1 MGLSPPRF
9 ERRGLRRRPC
19 RCRGTKPGAT
29 GFGGLLTA
37 QLLGAFNDNLF
48 KMIVSMVVVDAGLGG
63 SRSAVYLA
71 LVGMLFVAPYF
82 LCSGYAGYLA
92 DVLNKRRVIV
102 ATKAAEIL
110 VMAAAALALL
120 HGGVA
125 PLLGALFLVGVQ
137 MTFFSPAKYAILP
150 ELFPP
155 HRLAQANGLLEMT
168 RYFAVIAGSAAGSLS
183 IELSGA
189 RPLLIGG
196 ALVAIAVAGT
206 LAAMRIRPAPDA
218 AMTRSLRV
226 NPLAEL
232 AFGARRIWRDH
243 ALRPLAIGLT
253 LFEFFAT
260 WTVFVVLLFGKTEMG
275 LGDAS
280 TGLLAGFAGIGVGV
294 GGLTVG
300 RVAGGRI
307 GLRSA
312 LPAVAIMGGALT
324 ALPAACGSYLLVAS
338 LVTLLGAAA
347 GWVLV
352 LLNASLQHTAE
363 RGEKGRVIAANNV
376 LNMAGV
382 MAASVALWILGGGL
396 GLSATWM
403 LRGSGAALLAA
414 AVAAI
419 ALRPPVG
426 ARKAREPRP
435 GAPSSALPSAAPPAT
450 AAGGVRHSIAVRLS
464 APRAQARQPAIQPR
478 HGPP

>member
-9 ERRGLRRRPC
+9 QRRGRRRR
-19 RCRGTKPGAT
+19 RCQCLRGAT

-102 ATKAAEIL
+102 ATKAVEIL
-110 VMAAAALALL
+110 VMTAAALALL

-125 PLLGALFLVGVQ
+125 PLLGALFLVGAQ
-137 MTFFSPAKYAILP
+137 ATFFGPAKYAILP

-155 HRLAQANGLLEMT
+155 HRLVRANGLLEMT

-183 IELSGA
+183 MEFSGT
-189 RPLLIGG
+189 RPGLIGG

-206 LAAMRIRPAPDA
+206 LAARRIRPVPDPA
-218 AMTRSLRV
+218 TARSFRV
-226 NPLAEL
+226 NPWAEL
-232 AFGARRIWRDH
+232 ASSARRIWRDH
-243 ALRPLAIGLT
+243 ALRPLTIGLT

-280 TGLLAGFAGIGVGV
+280 TGLLAGFAGIGVGI
-294 GGLTVG
+294 GGLTMG
-300 RVAGGRI
+300 RIPGARI
-307 GLRSA
+307 GLRSV
-312 LPAVAIMGGALT
+312 LPAVAAMGGVLT
-324 ALPAACGSYLLVAS
+324 ALPAARGSYLLVAS
-338 LVTLLGAAA
+338 LVTLLGAAS

-419 ALRPPVG
+419 ALRPLRG
-426 ARKAREPRP
+426 AREARALRP
-435 GAPSSALPSAAPPAT
+435 GAPSSVLPSAARPTT
-450 AAGGVRHSIAVRLS
+450 AAGSLRPSGKAS
-464 APRAQARQPAIQPR
+464 ATPA
-478 HGPP
+478 

>member
-1 MGLSPPRF
+1 MTVDRTSR
-9 ERRGLRRRPC
+9 
-19 RCRGTKPGAT
+19 TSGAT
-29 GFGGLLTA
+29 GFGGLVTA

-48 KMIVSMVVVDAGLGG
+48 KMIVSIVVVDAGLGG

-71 LVGMLFVAPYF
+71 LVGMLFVVPYF
-82 LCSGYAGYLA
+82 LCSGYAGSLA

-102 ATKAAEIL
+102 AAKAAEIL
-110 VMAAAALALL
+110 VMTAAALALL

-137 MTFFSPAKYAILP
+137 STFFSPAKYAILP

-155 HRLAQANGLLEMT
+155 HRLARANGMLEMT

-189 RPLLIGG
+189 RPALIGG
-196 ALVAIAVAGT
+196 ALVAIAVAGA
-206 LAAMRIRPAPDA
+206 LAAMRIRPVPDPA
-218 AMTRSLRV
+218 TARSFRV
-226 NPLAEL
+226 NPWAEL

-253 LFEFFAT
+253 LFEMSAT
-260 WTVFVVLLFGKTEMG
+260 WTVFVVLLFGKIEMG
-275 LGDAS
+275 LGDAG
-280 TGLLAGFAGIGVGV
+280 TGLLAGFAGIGVGI

-300 RVAGGRI
+300 RMAGARI
-307 GLRSA
+307 GLRSV
-312 LPAVAIMGGALT
+312 LPAVATMGGALT
-324 ALPAACGSYLLVAS
+324 ALPAARGSYLLVAL
-338 LVTLLGAAA
+338 LVTLLGAAS

-352 LLNASLQHTAE
+352 LLNASLQRAAE

-403 LRGSGAALLAA
+403 LRGGGAVLMAA

-419 ALRPPVG
+419 ALRPPGG
-426 ARKAREPRP
+426 AREARALRP
-435 GAPSSALPSAAPPAT
+435 GAPSSVLPSAARPSC
-450 AAGGVRHSIAVRLS
+450 AAGSLRPSGGAS
-464 APRAQARQPAIQPR
+464 ATPT
-478 HGPP
+478 

>member
-1 MGLSPPRF
+1 MTVDRTSR
-9 ERRGLRRRPC
+9 
-19 RCRGTKPGAT
+19 TSDAT

-48 KMIVSMVVVDAGLGG
+48 KMIVSMVVVDAGLGS

-92 DVLNKRRVIV
+92 DILNKRRVIV

-110 VMAAAALALL
+110 VMTAAALALL
-120 HGGVA
+120 LGGVA
-125 PLLGALFLVGVQ
+125 PLLGALFLVGAQ
-137 MTFFSPAKYAILP
+137 ATFFGPAKYAILP

-155 HRLAQANGLLEMT
+155 HRLVRANGLLEMT

-183 IELSGA
+183 MEFSGT
-189 RPLLIGG
+189 RPGLIGG

-206 LAAMRIRPAPDA
+206 LAAMRIRPVPDPA
-218 AMTRSLRV
+218 TARSFRV
-226 NPLAEL
+226 NPWAEL
-232 AFGARRIWRDH
+232 ASGMRRIWRRH
-243 ALRPLAIGLT
+243 ALRPLAVGLT
-253 LFEFFAT
+253 LLEFFAT

-280 TGLLAGFAGIGVGV
+280 TGLLAGFAGIGVGI
-294 GGLTVG
+294 GGLAVG
-300 RVAGGRI
+300 RMAGARI
-307 GLRSA
+307 RLRSV
-312 LPAVAIMGGALT
+312 LPAVATVGGALT
-324 ALPAACGSYLLVAS
+324 ALPAARGSYLLVAS
-338 LVTLLGAAA
+338 LVTLLGAAS

-403 LRGSGAALLAA
+403 LRGSGAVLLAA

-426 ARKAREPRP
+426 ARKAR
-435 GAPSSALPSAAPPAT
+435 ALSSALPSAARPAT
-450 AAGGVRHSIAVRLS
+450 AAGSLRPSGGAS
-464 APRAQARQPAIQPR
+464 ATPA
-478 HGPP
+478 